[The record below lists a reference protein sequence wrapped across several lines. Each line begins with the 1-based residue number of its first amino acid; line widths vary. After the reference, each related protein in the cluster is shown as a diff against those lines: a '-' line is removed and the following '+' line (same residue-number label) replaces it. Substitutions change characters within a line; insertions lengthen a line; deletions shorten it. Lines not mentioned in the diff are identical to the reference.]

1 MEKHFFN
8 TLLDIKSKG
17 EKGLSHQLIIQR
29 RLTWT
34 VKILVVIF
42 LLLTFRLGWVQLV
55 RGQELAA
62 RATDIHLRDMTVQAR
77 RGMLL
82 DRNQKELAVSVSA
95 PTVVAI
101 PPEIKDKGAAQEVAD
116 RLAQILGRDYQKIYQ
131 SITNNASWVYVQRK
145 VGFDQAEEIARADL
159 PGIEIIE
166 ENQRFYPRGSLAAQV
181 LGLAGIDNQG
191 LEGLE
196 LVYDEYL
203 GGEPGYLQVEVDA
216 VGREIPQATH
226 KYILPQDGHSL
237 VLTIDETLQYLAEQE
252 LEDLMASPTSPKRA
266 GIVAM
271 DPRTG
276 EILAMAMRPT
286 FDPNKFQEY
295 PVANRRNWIVSDTY
309 EPGSAFKI
317 ITTAAA
323 VAEGVVHSGEKFYDP
338 GYIKVGSETI
348 KCWRFPRSHG
358 SQTFAEGV
366 ANSCNPVFVTVG
378 LRLEEKQ
385 KGLFYKYIRAFGI
398 GSKTGIDLNGEAA
411 GQMIPEEKLRDINIA
426 TISIGQS
433 IAVTPVQMVTM
444 ASVAANNGRLVQPHL
459 VKEILDSRGEVVE
472 KIEPRVVRQAISP
485 EVAEQVSLLLEGV
498 VATGTGSGAA
508 IEGYRVGGKT
518 GTAQKPGPGGYQPGR
533 YVASFL
539 GFAPVGGARLTVL
552 VVIDEPQG
560 VYFGGQIAAPIFKR
574 FMEQGLHYLGVPP
587 QQTENEELTPLVAV
601 PPVMNL
607 PAQQAAQA
615 VRSQGLQP
623 VLLGQGGVVV
633 NQVPG
638 GMARVAPGTR
648 VLLYLGQSTDGNEVT
663 VPDLTGLS
671 VRGTAELLETLGL
684 ELEAAGSGRVVE
696 QDPVPG
702 TVVPKG
708 QVVKV
713 RFAEVQAESVLG
725 P

>member
-1 MEKHFFN
+1 M
-8 TLLDIKSKG
+8 
-17 EKGLSHQLIIQR
+17 SHQLIIQR

-42 LLLTFRLGWVQLV
+42 LLLTLRLAWVQLI

-62 RATDIHLRDMTVQAR
+62 RAEDIHLRDMTVQAR
-77 RGMLL
+77 RGMIM
-82 DRNQKELAVSVSA
+82 DRNRKELAMSVSA

-101 PPEIKDKGAAQEVAD
+101 PPEIRDKGAAREVATK
-116 RLAQILGRDYQKIYQ
+116 LAQILNLDYQKIYQ
-131 SITNNASWVYVQRK
+131 TITKNASWVYVQRK
-145 VGFDQAEEIARADL
+145 IGFEQAEEIARAGL
-159 PGIEIIE
+159 TGIEIIE
-166 ENQRFYPRGSLAAQV
+166 ENQRFYPRGALAAQV

-196 LVYDEYL
+196 LVYDKHL
-203 GGEPGYLQVEVDA
+203 RGEPGYLQVEVDA

-266 GIVAM
+266 AIIAM

-286 FDPNKFQEY
+286 FDPNKFQGY
-295 PVANRRNWIVSDTY
+295 PAANRRNWVVSDTY

-323 VAEGVVHSGEKFYDP
+323 LAEGVVHSGEKFYDP
-338 GYIKVGSETI
+338 GYIKVGKETI

-385 KGLFYKYIRAFGI
+385 RGLFYKYIRAFGI
-398 GSKTGIDLNGEAA
+398 GSKTGIDLNGEAT
-411 GQMIPEEKLRDINIA
+411 GQVIPEEKLKDINIA

-433 IAVTPVQMVTM
+433 IAVTPIQMVAM
-444 ASVAANNGRLVQPHL
+444 ASAVANGGRLVQPHL
-459 VKEILDSRGEVVE
+459 VKEILDGRGQVIE
-472 KIEPRVVRQAISP
+472 KIEPRVVRQVISP
-485 EVAEQVSLLLEGV
+485 EVARQVSLLLEGV
-498 VATGTGSGAA
+498 VAGGTGSNAA

-518 GTAQKPGPGGYQPGR
+518 GTAQKPGPGGYQPGK
-533 YVASFL
+533 YIASFL
-539 GFAPVGGARLTVL
+539 GFAPVEDARLTVL

-587 QQTENEELTPLVAV
+587 QKTGSEEQVPLVAI
-601 PPVMNL
+601 PPVINL
-607 PAQQAAQA
+607 SAEQAARA
-615 VRSQGLQP
+615 IRSQGLEP
-623 VLLGQGGVVV
+623 VLLGRGEVVV

-638 GMARVAPGTR
+638 GMSRVAKGTR
-648 VLLYLGQSTDGNEVT
+648 VLLYLGQTGDGNEVS
-663 VPDLTGLS
+663 VPDLTGLH
-671 VRGTAELLETLGL
+671 VRETAELLEMLGL
-684 ELEAAGSGRVVE
+684 KLEAEGSGQAVE

-702 TVVPKG
+702 TVVPRG

-713 RFAEVQAESVLG
+713 RFAEVEAEPVLG

>member
-1 MEKHFFN
+1 M
-8 TLLDIKSKG
+8 SR
-17 EKGLSHQLIIQR
+17 QLIIQR

-34 VKILVVIF
+34 VKILVAIF
-42 LLLTFRLGWVQLV
+42 LLLTFRLAWVQLV

-62 RATDIHLRDMTVQAR
+62 QAKDIHLRDMTVQAR
-77 RGMLL
+77 RGMIL
-82 DRNQKELAVSVSA
+82 DRNRKELAMSVSA

-101 PPEIKDKGAAQEVAD
+101 PPEIKYKGAATEVA
-116 RLAQILGRDYQKIYQ
+116 RQLAEILGQDYQKIYQ
-131 SITNNASWVYVQRK
+131 TVTKNGSWVYVQRK
-145 VGFDQAEEIARADL
+145 VDFARAEKIARANL

-166 ENQRFYPRGSLAAQV
+166 ENQRFYPRGALGSQV

-196 LVYDEYL
+196 LVYDKYL
-203 GGEPGYLQVEVDA
+203 RGEPGYLQVEVDA

-226 KYILPQDGHSL
+226 KYILPQDGDSL
-237 VLTIDETLQYLAEQE
+237 VLTLDETLQYLAEQE
-252 LEDLMASPTSPKRA
+252 LEDLMASPTAPKRA
-266 GIVAM
+266 AILAM

-276 EILAMAMRPT
+276 EILAMAMQPT

-295 PVANRRNWIVSDTY
+295 PTANRRNWVVSDTY

-317 ITTAAA
+317 ITVTAA

-338 GYIKVGSETI
+338 GYIRVGRETI

-358 SQTFAEGV
+358 SETFAEGV

-385 KGLFYKYIRAFGI
+385 QGLFYKYIRAFGI
-398 GSKTGIDLNGEAA
+398 GSKTGIDLNGEAT
-411 GQMIPEEKLRDINIA
+411 GQMIQEDKLRDINIA

-433 IAVTPVQMVTM
+433 IAVTPIQMVTM
-444 ASVAANNGRLVQPHL
+444 ASAVANGGRLLQPHL
-459 VKEILDSRGEVVE
+459 VKEVIDGHGEVVE
-472 KIEPRVVRQAISP
+472 KIAPRVVRQVVSP

-498 VATGTGSGAA
+498 VAGGTGSGAA
-508 IEGYRVGGKT
+508 IEGYRVAGKT
-518 GTAQKPGPGGYQPGR
+518 GTAQKPGPGGYQPGK

-539 GFAPVGGARLTVL
+539 GFAPVGEPRLAVL

-560 VYFGGQIAAPIFKR
+560 VYFGGQIAAPIFKH

-587 QQTENEELTPLVAV
+587 RQAESQEQAPPVAV

-607 PAQQAAQA
+607 PPDKAAR
-615 VRSQGLQP
+615 VIRSQGLEP
-623 VLLGQGGVVV
+623 VLLGRGEVIV

-638 GMARVAPGTR
+638 GLSRVAPGTR
-648 VLLYLGQSTDGNEVT
+648 VLLYLGQTGDPSEVS
-663 VPDLTGLS
+663 VPDVTGLHT
-671 VRGTAELLETLGL
+671 RETAELLEMLGL
-684 ELEAAGSGRVVE
+684 KLEAEGSGQAVE

-708 QVVKV
+708 QGVKV
-713 RFAEVQAESVLG
+713 RFAEEETEPALG